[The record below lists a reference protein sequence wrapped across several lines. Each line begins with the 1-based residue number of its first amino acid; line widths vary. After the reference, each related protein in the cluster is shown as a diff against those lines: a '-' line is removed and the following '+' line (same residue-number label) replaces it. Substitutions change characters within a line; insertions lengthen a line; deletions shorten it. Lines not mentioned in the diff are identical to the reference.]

1 MKILSL
7 RLKNLNSLQGE
18 WKIDFTREPF
28 ASNSLFAITGPTGAG
43 KTTLLDAICLAL
55 YHQTPRLKVGPSQ
68 NELMT
73 RHTAECLA
81 EVEFEVKNVAYRAFW
96 SQRRAHNSPEGNLQ
110 PPKVE
115 LALCADGKILT
126 DKVNDKLTMIADITG
141 LDFDRFTKS
150 MMLSQGQFAAFLN
163 ADANQRAELLEEL
176 TGTDIYGQISERV
189 FEKHKDAQSKLETLR
204 AQVTTLELLSD
215 EQRQA
220 LEQQLEAIRQQEQS
234 LSLHREEVLGH
245 QRWYDTLLQLQQAQ
259 QQAQQQRAA
268 QEQLQQQSQ
277 SQLDKLQ
284 RSEPAEKL
292 RPRFDERERA
302 LREKQRLTQQLNS
315 VRQQISR
322 QQDALNL
329 LKIQLEKAQAAR
341 QQHAEYRQQQETL
354 INERILPLDHHI
366 ATQQAQR
373 AQQQQALD
381 NLLEQQ
387 KTLIASLTRL
397 QRQQE
402 QTRQRLEDIEN
413 YRRQHSRHQHL
424 GSHIPLWQA
433 QFPQQ
438 QKWQQDLQ
446 VLQEKAAQQQIQA
459 EYLDQQRASLA
470 EKHQAQQSACERAS
484 QLLTEHLQQD
494 EQLEAEQPLADLRQ
508 QLARLMA
515 ERPDRQQLATSAAVL
530 QQLISQRTLLEAQQL
545 DTQRRIQALEDQQ
558 TQQRQDY
565 QRQADHLADLDK
577 RHELELRIVSL
588 ERERQQL
595 QPGKECPLCGS
606 PHHPAVERYQA
617 LRPSE
622 TQLRLHALRQEVEAL
637 KASVVQTETQLQ
649 LQKQHRLQQQNAL
662 DGVRRD
668 YESLQLQCKSVSERL
683 LVDFDPL
690 QLPALHQWIEES
702 NVQEQS
708 LQAQIASRER
718 NQRHIQES
726 KDLLTSA
733 QQLLAQTVQQLELN
747 TQQQSSLHAS
757 REELRLLLE
766 KTERE
771 LQRLHD
777 SLSQTLETFE
787 LTAPTLAQQ
796 EDWLRQRQ
804 TEWLRWQE
812 NEHEQHQCQPQLA
825 ALEAEIIASQQR
837 QEETDAAIKTYQQ
850 QLADTQRTLEQAQ
863 QQRWQLMGNQAV
875 NEVLKQ
881 LRQVSQTLELE
892 SQQAQQ
898 QWQQGQSLHSRLN
911 GEIGSLEQQNQHAET
926 ALQQLQTGFAE
937 ELTAA
942 GFDDEAAFRHALL
955 AEAERHH
962 LLTLKERLNQRQQQV
977 DALQQQ
983 ADSALE
989 QHMTTRPESMP
1000 EGISDHDIRQLL
1012 SGLGDMVKAEA
1023 AHQGELR
1030 QQLASDQQRR
1040 DKQRQLLEAIA
1051 RGQQQCDDWGYLNQ
1065 LIGSQKGDKFR
1076 RFAQGLTLDHLV
1088 FLANRQLSRLHGR
1101 YLLQRK
1107 ASDTLELQVADTW
1120 QADAV
1125 RDTRTLSGGESF
1137 LVSLALALALSDLVS
1152 TKTRIDSLFLD
1163 EGFGTLDGET
1173 LDTALDVLDNLN
1185 ASGKSIGVISH
1196 VEAMKDRIQVQIRV
1210 RKRNGLGVSQLDSAY
1225 AVK

>member
-28 ASNSLFAITGPTGAG
+28 ASNGLFAITGPTGAG

-126 DKVNDKLTMIADITG
+126 DKVNDKLTMTADITG

-189 FEKHKDAQSKLETLR
+189 FEKHKDAQNQLETLR
-204 AQVTTLELLSD
+204 AQVATLELLSD

-220 LEQQLEAIRQQEQS
+220 LEQQLDAIRQQEQS

-245 QRWYDTLLQLQQAQ
+245 QRWYDTLLQHQQAQ
-259 QQAQQQRAA
+259 QQAQQQCAA
-268 QEQLQQQSQ
+268 QEQVQQQSQ
-277 SQLDKLQ
+277 PQLDKLQ

-315 VRQQISR
+315 ARQQIDR

-329 LKIQLEKAQAAR
+329 LKVQLEKALSTR
-341 QQHAEYRQQQETL
+341 QQHAEHRQQQETL

-381 NLLEQQ
+381 SLLELQ
-387 KTLIASLTRL
+387 KTLIAGLTKL

-402 QTRQRLEDIEN
+402 QTRQQLAEIET

-446 VLQEKAAQQQIQA
+446 VLQEKTAQQQIQA
-459 EYLDQQRASLA
+459 EYLDQQHASLA
-470 EKHQAQQSACERAS
+470 EKHQAQQSACERAR

-508 QLARLMA
+508 QLAQRMA
-515 ERPDRQQLATSAAVL
+515 ERPDRQQLATSVAVL

-565 QRQADHLADLDK
+565 QRQADHLTDLDK
-577 RHELELRIVSL
+577 RHELELHIVSL

-622 TQLRLHALRQEVEAL
+622 TQLRLHALRQEVDAL
-637 KASVVQTETQLQ
+637 KAGVVQTETQLQ
-649 LQKQHRLQQQNAL
+649 LQKQHRQQQQNAL

-668 YESLQLQCKSVSERL
+668 DASLRLQCQSVSKRL

-702 NVQEQS
+702 DAREQS

-747 TQQQSSLHAS
+747 TQQQTSLHAS

-777 SLSQTLETFE
+777 SLRQTLETFD

-812 NEHEQHQCQPQLA
+812 SEHEQHQCQPQLA
-825 ALEAEIIASQQR
+825 ALEAEIIASRQR

-875 NEVLKQ
+875 NDVLKQ
-881 LRQVSQTLELE
+881 LRHVSQALELE
-892 SQQAQQ
+892 NQQAQQ
-898 QWQQGQSLHSRLN
+898 QWQQSQSQQSRLS
-911 GEIGSLEQQNQHAET
+911 GEIDSLEQQNQHAET
-926 ALQQLQTGFAE
+926 TLQQLQAQFGEA
-937 ELTAA
+937 LAAA

-955 AEAERHH
+955 EEAERQQ
-962 LLTLKERLNQRQQQV
+962 LLTLKERLSQRRQQV
-977 DALQQQ
+977 EALLQQ
-983 ADSALE
+983 ANSTLE
-989 QHMTTRPESMP
+989 QHMATRPESMP
-1000 EGISDHDIRQLL
+1000 EGISDWDIRQLI

-1040 DKQRQLLEAIA
+1040 DKQRLLLEAIA

>member
-28 ASNSLFAITGPTGAG
+28 VNNSLFAITGPTGAG

-55 YHQTPRLKVGPSQ
+55 YHQTPRLKVSPSQ

-96 SQRRAHNSPEGNLQ
+96 SQHRAHNSPEGNLQ

-115 LALCADGKILT
+115 MALCASGKILT
-126 DKVNDKLTMIADITG
+126 DKVNEKLAMIADITG

-189 FEKHKDAQSKLETLR
+189 FEKHKEAQNQLETLR
-204 AQVTTLELLSD
+204 AKVATLELLSD
-215 EQRQA
+215 EQRQE

-234 LSLHREEVLGH
+234 LSLHREEILAH
-245 QRWYDTLLQLQQAQ
+245 QRWYETLLQLQQTQ
-259 QQAQQQRAA
+259 KQAQQQQTA
-268 QEQLQQQSQ
+268 QQQLQQQSQ
-277 SQLDKLQ
+277 PQLDKLQ

-292 RPRFDERERA
+292 RPRYDERARA
-302 LREKQRLTQQLNS
+302 QREKQRLTQQLTS
-315 VRQQISR
+315 VHQQIRR
-322 QQDALNL
+322 QQDTLNL
-329 LKIQLEKAQAAR
+329 LKIQLEKALSAR
-341 QQHAEYRQQQETL
+341 QQHAEQRQQQETL
-354 INERILPLDHHI
+354 INERILPLDHRI
-366 ATQQAQR
+366 ATLQAQR
-373 AQQQQALD
+373 AQQQQTLD

-387 KTLIASLTRL
+387 KTLIAGVARL

-402 QTRQRLEDIEN
+402 QAQQRLQDIETYRQR
-413 YRRQHSRHQHL
+413 HSRHQHL
-424 GSHIPLWQA
+424 GSHIPLWQT

-438 QKWQQDLQ
+438 VKWQQDLH
-446 VLQEKAAQQQIQA
+446 VLQEKAAAQQIQA

-470 EKHQAQQSACERAS
+470 EKHQAQQSACERAQ
-484 QLLTEHLQQD
+484 QLLNDHLQQD
-494 EQLEAEQPLADLRQ
+494 KQLEAEHPLADLRQ
-508 QLARLMA
+508 QLAQRMA
-515 ERPDRQQLATSAAVL
+515 ERPDRQQLATGVAVL

-545 DTQRRIQALEDQQ
+545 DTQRRVQALEDQQ
-558 TQQRQDY
+558 QQQRQDY
-565 QRQADHLADLDK
+565 QRQAEHLADLDK
-577 RHELELRIVSL
+577 RYELEQHIVSL

-622 TQLRLHALRQEVEAL
+622 TQLRLYVLRQEVEAL

-649 LQKQHRLQQQNAL
+649 LQKQHRQQQQNSL
-662 DGVRRD
+662 ESVQRD
-668 YESLQLQCKSVSERL
+668 FESLRLQCQSVSKRL

-690 QLPALHQWIEES
+690 QLSALHQWIETCDA
-702 NVQEQS
+702 QEQS
-708 LQAQIASRER
+708 LQAHIASRER

-733 QQLLAQTVQQLELN
+733 QQLLAQTLQQLELN
-747 TQQQSSLHAS
+747 TQQHASLQAS

-766 KTERE
+766 KTENE

-777 SLSQTLETFE
+777 SLSQTLDTFG
-787 LTAPTLAQQ
+787 LTMPTFALQ
-796 EDWLRQRQ
+796 EEWLRQRQ

-812 NEHEQHQCQPQLA
+812 NEHEQHQCKPQLA

-837 QEETDAAIKTYQQ
+837 LEETEAAIKTGQQ
-850 QLADTQRTLEQAQ
+850 QLAETQRTLEQAQ
-863 QQRWQLMGNQAV
+863 QQRWQLLGNQAV
-875 NEVLKQ
+875 NDVLKQ

-898 QWQQGQSLHSRLN
+898 QWQQGQSLQSRLS
-911 GEIGSLEQQNQHAET
+911 GEIGSLEQQNQHADA
-926 ALQQLQTGFAE
+926 ALQQLQAQFEE

-942 GFDDEAAFRHALL
+942 GFSDEAAFRQALMD
-955 AEAERHH
+955 EAERHQ
-962 LLTLKERLNQRQQQV
+962 LIALKERLSQRQQQV
-977 DALQQQ
+977 DALLQQ

-1000 EGISDHDIRQLL
+1000 EGINDWDIRQLI
-1012 SGLGDMVKAEA
+1012 SSLGDMVKVEVER
-1023 AHQGELR
+1023 QGELR
-1030 QQLASDQQRR
+1030 QQLTSDQQRR
-1040 DKQRQLLEAIA
+1040 DKQRQLLEAIT
-1051 RGQQQCDDWGYLNQ
+1051 RGQQVCDDWGYLNQ

-1120 QADAV
+1120 QADAI

-1152 TKTRIDSLFLD
+1152 AKTRIDSLFLD

-1185 ASGKSIGVISH
+1185 ASGKTIGVISH

-1210 RKRNGLGVSQLDSAY
+1210 RKRNGLGISQLDSTY

>member
-28 ASNSLFAITGPTGAG
+28 VSNSLFAITGPTGAG

-55 YHQTPRLKVGPSQ
+55 YHQTPRLKVSPSH

-126 DKVNDKLTMIADITG
+126 DKVNDKLTMIADLTG

-176 TGTDIYGQISERV
+176 TGTDIYGLISERV
-189 FEKHKDAQSKLETLR
+189 FEKHKEAQTQLETLR
-204 AQVTTLELLSD
+204 AKVATLELLSD

-220 LEQQLEAIRQQEQS
+220 LEQQLDAIRQQEQS
-234 LSLHREEVLGH
+234 LSIHREEVLAH

-259 QQAQQQRAA
+259 KHVQQQHVAQQ
-268 QEQLQQQSQ
+268 QLQQQSQ
-277 SQLDKLQ
+277 PQLDKLE
-284 RSEPAEKL
+284 RGEPAEKL
-292 RPRFDERERA
+292 RPRFDERGRA
-302 LREKQRLTQQLNS
+302 QREKQRLSQQLTN

-322 QQDALNL
+322 QQEAQNQ
-329 LKIQLEKAQAAR
+329 LKTQLEKALSTR
-341 QQHAEYRQQQETL
+341 QQHADYRQQQETL

-366 ATQQAQR
+366 ATQQTQR
-373 AQQQQALD
+373 NQQQQALD
-381 NLLEQQ
+381 NLVEQQ
-387 KTLIASLTRL
+387 KMLITTLARL

-402 QTRQRLEDIEN
+402 QTRQRLEDIDT
-413 YRRQHSRHQHL
+413 YRQQHSRHQYL

-438 QKWQQDLQ
+438 HKWQQDLH
-446 VLQEKAAQQQIQA
+446 VVQEKVAQQQIQA
-459 EYLDQQRASLA
+459 EYLDQQRASLV
-470 EKHQAQQSACERAS
+470 EKQQAQQNATERAQ
-484 QLLTEHLQQD
+484 QLLNDHLKQD
-494 EQLEAEQPLADLRQ
+494 EQMEAEHPLAGLRQ
-508 QLARLMA
+508 QLARRMA
-515 ERPDRQQLATSAAVL
+515 ERPERQQLATSAAVL
-530 QQLISQRTLLEAQQL
+530 QRLISQRTLLEAQQL
-545 DTQRRIQALEDQQ
+545 ETLQRIQTLEELQVQQRR
-558 TQQRQDY
+558 DY
-565 QRQADHLADLDK
+565 QNQASHLADLDK
-577 RHELELRIVSL
+577 RHELELHIVSL
-588 ERERQQL
+588 EKERQQL

-606 PHHPAVERYQA
+606 THHPAVELYQA

-622 TQLRLHALRQEVEAL
+622 TQIRLHALRQEVETL
-637 KASVVQTETQLQ
+637 KANVVQTETQLQ
-649 LQKQHRLQQQNAL
+649 LQKQHRQQQQNAL
-662 DGVRRD
+662 ESVQRD
-668 YESLQLQCKSVSERL
+668 YESLRQQCQSVSERL
-683 LVDFDPL
+683 LVSFDPL
-690 QLPALHQWIEES
+690 QLPTLHQWIES
-702 NVQEQS
+702 CDAQEQS

-733 QQLLAQTVQQLELN
+733 QQLLAQTVQQLALN
-747 TQQQSSLHAS
+747 SQQQAALQAS
-757 REELRLLLE
+757 RDEQQLLLD

-771 LQRLHD
+771 LARLHD
-777 SLSQTLETFE
+777 SLSQTMETFG

-796 EDWLRQRQ
+796 EEWLRQRQ

-812 NEHEQHQCQPQLA
+812 NEHEQNQCRPQLA
-825 ALEAEIIASQQR
+825 ALEAEIIASQR
-837 QEETDAAIKTYQQ
+837 RLEETENAIKTG
-850 QLADTQRTLEQAQ
+850 QLQLTETQRTLEQAQ

-875 NEVLKQ
+875 NDVLKQ
-881 LRQVSQTLELE
+881 LRQVSQTLEQE
-892 SQQAQQ
+892 GQQAQQ
-898 QWQQGQSLHSRLN
+898 QWQQGQSLQSRLS
-911 GEIGSLEQQNQHAET
+911 GEVDSLEQQSQHADT
-926 ALQQLQTGFAE
+926 ALQQLQAQFAE
-937 ELTAA
+937 ELAAA
-942 GFDDEAAFRHALL
+942 GFDDETTFRQALL
-955 AEAERHH
+955 DETERQQ
-962 LLTLKERLNQRQQQV
+962 LVTLKERLNQRQQQV
-977 DALQQQ
+977 EALLQQ
-983 ADSALE
+983 ANSSLE
-989 QHMTTRPESMP
+989 NHLASRPESMP
-1000 EGISDHDIRQLL
+1000 EGINDWDIRQLL
-1012 SGLGDMVKAEA
+1012 SGLGDMVKVEAER
-1023 AHQGELR
+1023 QGELR
-1030 QQLASDQQRR
+1030 QQLVSDQQRR
-1040 DKQRQLLEAIA
+1040 DKQRQLLEAIE
-1051 RGQQQCDDWGYLNQ
+1051 RGQHVCDDWGYLNQ

-1101 YLLQRK
+1101 YLLHRK
-1107 ASDTLELQVADTW
+1107 ASDTLELQVVDTW

-1152 TKTRIDSLFLD
+1152 AKTRIDSLFLD

-1185 ASGKSIGVISH
+1185 ASGKTIGVISH
-1196 VEAMKDRIQVQIRV
+1196 VEAMKERIQVQIRV
-1210 RKRNGLGVSQLDSAY
+1210 KKRNGLGISQLDSVY

>member
-28 ASNSLFAITGPTGAG
+28 ASNGLFAITGPTGAG

-126 DKVNDKLTMIADITG
+126 DKVNDKLTMTADITG

-189 FEKHKDAQSKLETLR
+189 FEKHKDAQNQLETLR
-204 AQVTTLELLSD
+204 AQVATLELLSD

-220 LEQQLEAIRQQEQS
+220 LEQQLDAIRQQEQS

-245 QRWYDTLLQLQQAQ
+245 QRWYDTLLQHQQAQ
-259 QQAQQQRAA
+259 QQAQQQCAA
-268 QEQLQQQSQ
+268 QEQVQQQSQ
-277 SQLDKLQ
+277 PQLDKLQ

-315 VRQQISR
+315 ARQQIGR

-329 LKIQLEKAQAAR
+329 LKVQLEKALSTR
-341 QQHAEYRQQQETL
+341 QQHAEHRQQQETL

-381 NLLEQQ
+381 SLLELQ
-387 KTLIASLTRL
+387 KTLIAGLTKL

-402 QTRQRLEDIEN
+402 QTRQQLAEIET

-446 VLQEKAAQQQIQA
+446 VLQEKTAQQQIQA
-459 EYLDQQRASLA
+459 EYLDQQHASLA
-470 EKHQAQQSACERAS
+470 EKHQAQQSACERAR

-508 QLARLMA
+508 QLAQRMA
-515 ERPDRQQLATSAAVL
+515 ERPDRQQLATSVAVL

-565 QRQADHLADLDK
+565 QRQADHLTDLDK
-577 RHELELRIVSL
+577 RHELELHIVSL

-622 TQLRLHALRQEVEAL
+622 TQLRLHALRQEVDAL
-637 KASVVQTETQLQ
+637 KAGVVQTETQLQ
-649 LQKQHRLQQQNAL
+649 LQKQHRQQQQNAL

-668 YESLQLQCKSVSERL
+668 DGSLRLQCQSVSKRL

-702 NVQEQS
+702 DAREQS

-747 TQQQSSLHAS
+747 TQQQTSLHAS

-777 SLSQTLETFE
+777 SLRQTLETFE

-812 NEHEQHQCQPQLA
+812 SEHEQHQCQPQLA
-825 ALEAEIIASQQR
+825 ALEAEIIASRQR

-875 NEVLKQ
+875 NDVLKQ
-881 LRQVSQTLELE
+881 LRHVSQALELE
-892 SQQAQQ
+892 NQQAQQ
-898 QWQQGQSLHSRLN
+898 QWQQSQSQQSRLS
-911 GEIGSLEQQNQHAET
+911 GEIDSLEQQNQHAET
-926 ALQQLQTGFAE
+926 TLQQLQAQFGEA
-937 ELTAA
+937 LAAA

-955 AEAERHH
+955 EEAERQQ
-962 LLTLKERLNQRQQQV
+962 LLTLKERLSQRQQQV
-977 DALQQQ
+977 EALLQQ
-983 ADSALE
+983 ANSTLE
-989 QHMTTRPESMP
+989 QHMATRPESMP
-1000 EGISDHDIRQLL
+1000 EGISDWDIRQLI

-1040 DKQRQLLEAIA
+1040 DKQRLLLEAIA

>member
-28 ASNSLFAITGPTGAG
+28 ASNGLFAITGPTGAG

-126 DKVNDKLTMIADITG
+126 DKVNDKLTMTADITG

-189 FEKHKDAQSKLETLR
+189 FEKHKDAQNQLETLR
-204 AQVTTLELLSD
+204 AQVATLELLSD

-220 LEQQLEAIRQQEQS
+220 LEQQLDAIRQQEQS

-245 QRWYDTLLQLQQAQ
+245 QRWYDTLLQHQQAQ

-268 QEQLQQQSQ
+268 QEQVQQQSQ
-277 SQLDKLQ
+277 PQLDKLQ

-302 LREKQRLTQQLNS
+302 LREKQRLAQQLTS
-315 VRQQISR
+315 ARQQIGR

-329 LKIQLEKAQAAR
+329 LKVQLEKALSTR
-341 QQHAEYRQQQETL
+341 QQHAEHRQQQETL

-381 NLLEQQ
+381 SLLELQ
-387 KTLIASLTRL
+387 KTLIAGLTKL

-402 QTRQRLEDIEN
+402 QTRQQLAEIET
-413 YRRQHSRHQHL
+413 YRQQHSRHQHL

-446 VLQEKAAQQQIQA
+446 VLQEKTAQQQIQA
-459 EYLDQQRASLA
+459 EYLDQQHASLA
-470 EKHQAQQSACERAS
+470 EKQQAQQSACERAR

-508 QLARLMA
+508 QLARRMA
-515 ERPDRQQLATSAAVL
+515 ERPDRQQLATSVAVL

-565 QRQADHLADLDK
+565 QRQADHLTDLDK
-577 RHELELRIVSL
+577 RHELELHIVSL

-622 TQLRLHALRQEVEAL
+622 TQLRLHALRQEVDAL
-637 KASVVQTETQLQ
+637 KAGVVQTETQLQ
-649 LQKQHRLQQQNAL
+649 LQKQHRQQQQNAL

-668 YESLQLQCKSVSERL
+668 DASLRLQCQSVSKRL

-690 QLPALHQWIEES
+690 QLPALHQWIEAS
-702 NVQEQS
+702 DAQEQS

-747 TQQQSSLHAS
+747 TQQQTSLHAS

-777 SLSQTLETFE
+777 SLRQTLETFE

-812 NEHEQHQCQPQLA
+812 SEHEQHQCQPQLA
-825 ALEAEIIASQQR
+825 ALEAEIIASRQR

-875 NEVLKQ
+875 NDVLKQ
-881 LRQVSQTLELE
+881 LRQVSQALELE
-892 SQQAQQ
+892 NQQAQQ
-898 QWQQGQSLHSRLN
+898 QWQQSQSQQSRLS
-911 GEIGSLEQQNQHAET
+911 GEIDSLEQQNQHAET
-926 ALQQLQTGFAE
+926 TLQQLQAQFGEA
-937 ELTAA
+937 LAAA
-942 GFDDEAAFRHALL
+942 GFDDETAFRHALL
-955 AEAERHH
+955 EEAERQQ
-962 LLTLKERLNQRQQQV
+962 LLMLKERLSQRRQQV
-977 DALQQQ
+977 EALLQQ
-983 ADSALE
+983 ANSTLE
-989 QHMTTRPESMP
+989 QHLATRPESMP
-1000 EGISDHDIRQLL
+1000 EGISDWDIRQLI

-1040 DKQRQLLEAIA
+1040 DKQRLLLEAIA

>member
-7 RLKNLNSLQGE
+7 RLKNLNSLQDE

-55 YHQTPRLKVGPSQ
+55 YHQTPRLKVSPGH

-126 DKVNDKLTMIADITG
+126 DKVNDKLAMVADITG

-189 FEKHKDAQSKLETLR
+189 FERHKEAQSQLETLR
-204 AQVTTLELLSD
+204 AKVATLELLSD

-220 LEQQLEAIRQQEQS
+220 LEQQLDAIRQQEQS
-234 LSLHREEVLGH
+234 LSIHREEVLAH
-245 QRWYDTLLQLQQAQ
+245 QRWYDSLLQLQQTQKQALQ
-259 QQAQQQRAA
+259 QQSAHQ
-268 QEQLQQQSQ
+268 QLQQQSQ
-277 SQLDKLQ
+277 PQLDKLQ

-292 RPRFDERERA
+292 RPLYDERGRA
-302 LREKQRLTQQLNS
+302 QREKQRLNQQLTS
-315 VRQQISR
+315 VRQQIGR
-322 QQDALNL
+322 QQDAMNQ
-329 LKIQLEKAQAAR
+329 LKIQLEKALSTR
-341 QQHAEYRQQQETL
+341 QQHAEHRQQQETL

-366 ATQQAQR
+366 ATLQTQR

-381 NLLEQQ
+381 SLIEQQ
-387 KTLIASLTRL
+387 KTLIAGLARL

-402 QTRQRLEDIEN
+402 QTRLRLEEIEN

-438 QKWQQDLQ
+438 LKWQQDLH
-446 VLQEKAAQQQIQA
+446 VVQEKAAQQQIQA
-459 EYLDQQRASLA
+459 EYLDQQRTSLV
-470 EKHQAQQSACERAS
+470 EKQQAQQLACERAR
-484 QLLTEHLQQD
+484 QRLNEHLQQD
-494 EQLEAEQPLADLRQ
+494 EQLEAEYPLANLRQ
-508 QLARLMA
+508 QLARRAA

-530 QQLISQRTLLEAQQL
+530 QQLISQRTLLEVQQL
-545 DTQRRIQALEDQQ
+545 ETQRRIQALEEQQ
-558 TQQRQDY
+558 VQQRRDY
-565 QRQADHLADLDK
+565 QNQASHLVDLDK
-577 RHELELRIVSL
+577 RHELELHIVSL

-606 PHHPAVERYQA
+606 THHPAVERYQA

-622 TQLRLHALRQEVEAL
+622 TQLRLHALRQEVDAL
-637 KASVVQTETQLQ
+637 KANVVQTETQLQ
-649 LQKQHRLQQQNAL
+649 LQKQHRQQQQNAL
-662 DGVRRD
+662 ESVQRD
-668 YESLQLQCKSVSERL
+668 YESLRLQCQSVSERL
-683 LVDFDPL
+683 LVSFDPL
-690 QLPALHQWIEES
+690 QLPTLHQWIDECDA
-702 NVQEQS
+702 QEQS
-708 LQAQIASRER
+708 LQTQIASRER
-718 NQRHIQES
+718 NQRTIQES

-733 QQLLAQTVQQLELN
+733 QQLLAQTLQQLELN
-747 TQQQSSLHAS
+747 TQQQSALQTS
-757 REELRLLLE
+757 RDELQRLLD

-777 SLSQTLETFE
+777 SLSQTMETFG
-787 LTAPTLAQQ
+787 LTAPSLAQQ
-796 EDWLRQRQ
+796 EEWLRQRQ

-825 ALEAEIIASQQR
+825 AQAAEITAGQR
-837 QEETDAAIKTYQQ
+837 RLEETDAAIKTGQL
-850 QLADTQRTLEQAQ
+850 QLAETQRTLEQAQ
-863 QQRWQLMGNQAV
+863 QQRWQLLGNQAV
-875 NEVLKQ
+875 NDVLKQ
-881 LRQVSQTLELE
+881 LRQVSQALELE
-892 SQQAQQ
+892 NQQAQQ
-898 QWQQGQSLHSRLN
+898 QWQQGQSLLSRLN
-911 GEIGSLEQQNQHAET
+911 GEIDSLEQQSQHADSV
-926 ALQQLQTGFAE
+926 LQQLQTQFDAA
-937 ELTAA
+937 LAAA
-942 GFDDEAAFRHALL
+942 GFSDAIVFREALL
-955 AEAERHH
+955 DEGERHQ
-962 LLTLKERLNQRQQQV
+962 LITLKERLSQRQQQV
-977 DALQQQ
+977 EALLQQ
-983 ADSALE
+983 AGSALE
-989 QHMTTRPESMP
+989 QHQATRPESMP
-1000 EGISDHDIRQLL
+1000 EGINDWDIRQLL
-1012 SGLGDMVKAEA
+1012 AGLGDMVKVEVER
-1023 AHQGELR
+1023 QGELR

-1040 DKQRQLLEAIA
+1040 DKQRQLLDAIE
-1051 RGQQQCDDWGYLNQ
+1051 RGQQVCDDWGYLNQ

-1152 TKTRIDSLFLD
+1152 AKTRIDSLFLD
-1163 EGFGTLDGET
+1163 EGFGTLDSET

-1185 ASGKSIGVISH
+1185 ASGKTIGVISH

-1210 RKRNGLGVSQLDSAY
+1210 KKRNGLGISQLDSTY

>member
-126 DKVNDKLTMIADITG
+126 DKVNDKLTLIADITG
-141 LDFDRFTKS
+141 LDFERFTKS

-189 FEKHKDAQSKLETLR
+189 FEKHKDAQSQLETLR
-204 AQVTTLELLSD
+204 AQVATLELLSD

-234 LSLHREEVLGH
+234 LSLHREEVLEH
-245 QRWYDTLLQLQQAQ
+245 QRWYDTLLQHQQAQ
-259 QQAQQQRAA
+259 QQAQQQHAA

-277 SQLDKLQ
+277 TQLDKLQ

-302 LREKQRLTQQLNS
+302 LREKQRLTHQLNS
-315 VRQQISR
+315 VRQQVGR

-329 LKIQLEKAQAAR
+329 LKAQLEKTLSAR
-341 QQHAEYRQQQETL
+341 QQHAEHRQQQETL

-381 NLLEQQ
+381 SLLELQ
-387 KTLIASLTRL
+387 KTLIASLSKL

-402 QTRQRLEDIEN
+402 QTRQRLADIEA
-413 YRRQHSRHQHL
+413 YRQQHSRHQHL

-470 EKHQAQQSACERAS
+470 EKQQAQQSACERAR
-484 QLLTEHLQQD
+484 QLLAEHLQQD
-494 EQLEAEQPLADLRQ
+494 EQLEAEQPLANLRQ

-530 QQLISQRTLLEAQQL
+530 QQLMSQRTLLDAQQL
-545 DTQRRIQALEDQQ
+545 DTQRRIQALEEQQ

-649 LQKQHRLQQQNAL
+649 LQKQHRQQQQNAL

-668 YESLQLQCKSVSERL
+668 YESLQLQCQSVSERL

-690 QLPALHQWIEES
+690 QLPALHQWIEEA
-702 NVQEQS
+702 NAQEQS

-747 TQQQSSLHAS
+747 TQQQTSLHAS
-757 REELRLLLE
+757 RDELRLLLE

-777 SLSQTLETFE
+777 SLSQTMETFE
-787 LTAPTLAQQ
+787 LTAPALAQQ

-850 QLADTQRTLEQAQ
+850 QLADTQHTLEQAQ

-875 NEVLKQ
+875 NDVLKQ

-898 QWQQGQSLHSRLN
+898 QWQQGQSQQSRLN
-911 GEIGSLEQQNQHAET
+911 GEIDSLEQQHQHAET
-926 ALQQLQTGFAE
+926 ALQQLQAQFAE

-955 AEAERHH
+955 NEAERHQ
-962 LLTLKERLNQRQQQV
+962 LLTLKERLSQRQQQV
-977 DALQQQ
+977 EALLQQ
-983 ADSALE
+983 ANSTLE
-989 QHMTTRPESMP
+989 QHMATRPESMP
-1000 EGISDHDIRQLL
+1000 EGISDWDIRQLL
-1012 SGLGDMVKAEA
+1012 SGLGDMVKTEVE
-1023 AHQGELR
+1023 HQGQLR

-1040 DKQRQLLEAIA
+1040 DKQRLLLEAIA